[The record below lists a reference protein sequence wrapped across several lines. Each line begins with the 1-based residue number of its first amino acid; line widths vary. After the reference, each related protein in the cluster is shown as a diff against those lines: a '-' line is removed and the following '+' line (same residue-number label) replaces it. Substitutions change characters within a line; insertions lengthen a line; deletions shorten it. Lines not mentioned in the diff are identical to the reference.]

1 MYKPRNIGF
10 TLLFFLSFL
19 FSPYNVNAE
28 GPKAKVAESSRLQKE
43 EFLCRHIQEEIK
55 NKREIREFVNT
66 SIQMGNNACS
76 VIKCS
81 IIGGGDLQQVIC
93 GALEA
98 ATTKDVV
105 SRCSIDA
112 GADAR
117 EVVAILSNISEKGL
131 CNVMPEKP
139 EIINPP
145 PSGTRGGFLSP
156 SRF

>member
-1 MYKPRNIGF
+1 MNF
-10 TLLFFLSFL
+10 AVSLLFVMIMV
-19 FSPYNVNAE
+19 SPSANAASNSL
-28 GPKAKVAESSRLQKE
+28 KTADSINTKKE
-43 EFLCRHIQEEIK
+43 ELLCRYIQDEIK

-66 SIQMGNNACS
+66 NIQMGNDACS

-81 IIGGGDLQQVIC
+81 VIGGGDLQQVIC

-98 ATTKDVV
+98 GTTKDVV

-112 GADAR
+112 EADAR
-117 EVVAILSNISEKGL
+117 EVDAILSNISEKGL

-139 EIINPP
+139 ESIDSHP
-145 PSGTRGGFLSP
+145 GGRRGGFLSP